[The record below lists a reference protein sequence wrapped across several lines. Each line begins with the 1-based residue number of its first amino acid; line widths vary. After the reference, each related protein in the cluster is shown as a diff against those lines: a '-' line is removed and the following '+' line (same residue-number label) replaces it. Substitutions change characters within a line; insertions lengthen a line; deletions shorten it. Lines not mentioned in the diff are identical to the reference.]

1 MMNGQWLLFLGAP
14 LYVAA
19 CSYEVADKLTVSPR
33 TSEWVKIDDFESPNA
48 LEHWVLADTRNDT
61 SPRIEKPQIT
71 EVREESGGWNH
82 YLVKKPAAEGV
93 VGNRKAL
100 SYRKLPVAVD
110 VGKTFTFYTRINVE
124 YFPNNHVFGL
134 SNLDVVEIDRHD
146 YNAFEPTLRVTDKLE
161 SDGSKNDGTL
171 MVRKGDGYS
180 KIFNFHAGRAARP
193 LQTNTWYEVWYVVNN
208 APVKKGGQRYDVYVR
223 GGDEFPSQRRVF
235 QNADFRM
242 QRELPLIYF
251 LTNCNTGP
259 ADAPYGNGGLRYDDL
274 YMAEGEI
281 LSAPKNE
288 R

>member
-1 MMNGQWLLFLGAP
+1 MMNGRWLLFLGAP

-19 CSYEVADKLTVSPR
+19 CSYGVADTLTVSPR
-33 TSEWVKIDDFESPNA
+33 TSEWVRIDDFESPNS

-71 EVREESGGWNH
+71 EVREESGGPNH
-82 YLVKKPAAEGV
+82 YLLKKPAAEGV

-134 SNLDVVEIDRHD
+134 SNLDVAGIDRHD

-171 MVRKGDGYS
+171 MVKKGDGYS
-180 KIFNFHAGRAARP
+180 KISNFQAGRAARP

-208 APVKKGGQRYDVYVR
+208 SPVENGGQNYDVYLR
-223 GGDEFPSQRRVF
+223 GGDEFPLQERVF
-235 QNADFRM
+235 ENADFRM
-242 QRELPLIYF
+242 KRELPLIYF

-274 YMAEGEI
+274 YMAEGEN